1 MEEFNT
7 IKKEMERRLQEF
19 ADKAD
24 TYPLC
29 NHCERTQCCGGDR
42 DPHFHQEDGADLSA
56 WSELLDRLEALFR
69 KKYRL
74 PPKD

>member
-24 TYPLC
+24 FSPEC
-29 NHCERTQCCGGDR
+29 IHCERTQCCGGI
-42 DPHFHQEDGADLSA
+42 DPHFHYEDGADLGA
-56 WSELLDRLEALFR
+56 WSDLLARLEALFR

>member
-1 MEEFNT
+1 MEVFNT
-7 IKKEMERRLQEF
+7 IRKEMERRLKEF

-29 NHCERTQCCGGDR
+29 IHCERTQCCGGD
-42 DPHFHQEDGADLSA
+42 DYAHFHPEDGADLGA
-56 WSELLDRLEALFR
+56 WHDLLDQLEALFR

-74 PPKD
+74 PPKH